1 MAEECCFLIISCW
14 LCSYNIYVVVCSSTT
29 YFVVAGMLSLKDLAD
44 TIAAKLQDCLFV
56 GDELN
61 GRKDDGVY
69 ACKILKV
76 LEDGDTIRYEV
87 AWLDRNK
94 KVVETSVL
102 NGEDLIK
109 KKQPFSRNILK
120 SFIRESTYRSSP
132 WVLHDNLARKHG
144 ISTDLPVDLRG
155 QVSFQDGLIIC
166 NKKRRKNEDDKT
178 INGVIILLQFS

>member
-1 MAEECCFLIISCW
+1 MHNG
-14 LCSYNIYVVVCSSTT
+14 YNKMVK
-29 YFVVAGMLSLKDLAD
+29 ARKHKDINRRM
-44 TIAAKLQDCLFV
+44 TV
-56 GDELN
+56 
-61 GRKDDGVY
+61 
-69 ACKILKV
+69 
-76 LEDGDTIRYEV
+76 
-87 AWLDRNK
+87 
-94 KVVETSVL
+94 
-102 NGEDLIK
+102 IK